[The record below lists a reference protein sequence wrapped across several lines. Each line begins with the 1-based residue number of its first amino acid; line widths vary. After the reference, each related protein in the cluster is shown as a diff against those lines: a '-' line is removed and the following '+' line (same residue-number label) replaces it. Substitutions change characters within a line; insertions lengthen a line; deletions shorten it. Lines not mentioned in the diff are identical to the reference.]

1 MFSPLRHTGSI
12 ISKGKPVQLTFFVT
26 RKCNARCP
34 FCFYVDNT
42 SNAESDK
49 AGAAELSLDEI
60 KKISFSMGK
69 LLWLAFSGGEPYLRK
84 DLVEISKVFYDQNS
98 PVFMLFPTNGLM
110 PDLIKDKTEQILKHC
125 NKSVVTVKLSLDG
138 LYGDHDVLRDTPG
151 CFDKTMQT
159 CQLLGELLEQYP
171 NFELGVNTVF
181 CSRNQDKM
189 DEIIDFVQD
198 LTNVK
203 THTISMVRGNLA
215 DSHYKEVDHEK
226 YRHAINR
233 LENNLKNQTSSIYR
247 FRGARLKAAQDVLQ
261 RRLIHKTLLDQQRLI
276 PCYAG
281 KLNLVLTETG
291 EVYPCETL
299 STSFGN
305 VRDYDYDMKEIAR
318 SEMARPVLD
327 SIYNNQ
333 CYCTHECY
341 FITNI
346 LFNPR
351 LYPTLAKE
359 YVQIQ
364 GAHPA
369 RVGTPPLRL

>member
-1 MFSPLRHTGSI
+1 MFSPLRHSGSI
-12 ISKGKPVQLTFFVT
+12 LSKGQPVQLTFFVT
-26 RKCNARCP
+26 RKCNAKCP

-42 SNAESDK
+42 SNAENNK
-49 AGAAELSLDEI
+49 AGVTELSLVEI
-60 KKISFSMGK
+60 QKISSSLGK

-84 DLVEISKVFYDQNS
+84 DLVEISKVFYEQNS

-110 PDLIKDKTEQILKHC
+110 PELIKDKTEQILKYC
-125 NKSVVTVKLSLDG
+125 KNSVVTVKLSLDG
-138 LYGDHDVLRDTPG
+138 LYGDHDRLRDTPG

-159 CQLLGELLEQYP
+159 YQLLGELLSKYE

-181 CSRNQDKM
+181 CSENQDKM
-189 DEIIDFVQD
+189 DEIIDFVQGMA
-198 LTNVK
+198 NVK

-215 DSHYKEVDHEK
+215 DAHFKEVDHEK
-226 YRHAINR
+226 YHHAINR
-233 LENNLKNQTSSIYR
+233 LENNLKNQTSNIYR
-247 FRGARLKAAQDVLQ
+247 FRGARLKAAQDILQ
-261 RRLIHKTLLDQQRLI
+261 RRLIHQTLLDQQRQI

-291 EVYPCETL
+291 EVYPCEIL

-305 VRDYDYDMKEIAR
+305 VRDYDYNMKEIVRSERAR
-318 SEMARPVLD
+318 SILE
-327 SIYNNQ
+327 SIHQNH
-333 CYCTHECY
+333 CYCTHECN

-364 GAHPA
+364 N
-369 RVGTPPLRL
+369 V

>member
-12 ISKGKPVQLTFFVT
+12 LLKGQPIQLTFFVT
-26 RKCNARCP
+26 RKCNAKCP
-34 FCFYVDNT
+34 FCFYVNNT
-42 SNAESDK
+42 KSAEISVP
-49 AGAAELSLDEI
+49 ELSLDEI
-60 KKISFSMGK
+60 KRTSLSLGK

-84 DLVEISKVFYDQNS
+84 DLVEISKVFYEQNR
-98 PVFMLFPTNGLM
+98 PVIMLYPTNGLL

-125 NKSVVTVKLSLDG
+125 KKTVVTVKLSIDG
-138 LYGDHDVLRDTPG
+138 LDEDHDAMRDTPG
-151 CFDKTMQT
+151 CFDKTMKT
-159 CQLLGELLEQYP
+159 YHLLGDLLERYP

-181 CSRNQDKM
+181 CSENQDKM

-203 THTISMVRGNLA
+203 THTISMVRGNLLYP
-215 DSHYKEVDHEK
+215 HYKEVNHEK
-226 YRHAINR
+226 YRRAINR
-233 LENNLKNQTSSIYR
+233 LEKNLKSRTSNIYR
-247 FRGARLKAAQDVLQ
+247 FRGARLKAAQDILQ
-261 RRLIHKTLLDQQRLI
+261 RRLIHQTLVDQQRLI

-281 KLNLVLTETG
+281 RLNLVLTETG
-291 EVYPCETL
+291 DVYPCEIL

-305 VRDYDYDMKEIAR
+305 VRDYDYNMKEIVR
-318 SEMARPVLD
+318 SERAKPVLD
-327 SIYNNQ
+327 SIFNNR

-351 LYPTLAKE
+351 LYPILAKE

-364 GAHPA
+364 GAHPV
-369 RVGTPPLRL
+369 RVTAPPLRP